1 MSFFYSA
8 IAFSLVL
15 LWPFTI
21 GATRFL
27 GTLFRAERAA
37 DNAPDRLTLVR
48 VLYLVGIVGAIV
60 QTVLAL
66 IALLALG
73 GQRQLVAILAPAIY
87 AALPILGALPIPAAL
102 YLKWLTG
109 REP

>member
-37 DNAPDRLTLVR
+37 DNAPDRL
-48 VLYLVGIVGAIV
+48 
-60 QTVLAL
+60 TVLAL